1 MVYFFAL
8 VCLVF
13 GMFLGSLAAFLILRG
28 KQEVAYQVG
37 KAETLP
43 QVALLE
49 ERLQGYARSIDDL
62 TQRLGTETSQLEAA
76 RQREQKLA
84 AQIGQYHSLLQ
95 QERKAAAEKLALLND
110 AQAKLSDAFK
120 SLASESLRNN
130 NAAFLDL
137 AKTSLE
143 RFQES
148 AKTDLDHRQQT
159 IDALVKPVAE
169 SLVKVDAK
177 LQEME
182 KVRIDAYRSV
192 TEQIK
197 ALADTH
203 HQLRTETSS
212 LVQALRTPTVRG
224 RWGEIQLKRVVELA
238 GMLEHCDFYQQ
249 VSVETGEGRLRP
261 DLLVRLPAKKNIV
274 VDSKCP
280 LLSFLEAIE
289 CRDDE
294 SRREKYRAHAQCI
307 RNHIAALS
315 KKSYY
320 EQFDQTP
327 EFVILFIPGEVFFS
341 AALEYD
347 PELIEAGV
355 ENNVIIATP
364 TTLIALL
371 RAVAYG
377 WRQERLAEHAREIG
391 NLGRELHNR
400 LAKMG
405 SHFAGVGKGLN
416 AAIDAYNKTVGTLES
431 RVLVTAR
438 RFSDLDVA
446 ALDSELPE
454 ISLIEQTPRRL
465 QASEL
470 IEQSEKNGEL

>member
-8 VCLVF
+8 MCLF
-13 GMFLGSLAAFLILRG
+13 LGLFLGSLATFLVMLG
-28 KQEVAYQVG
+28 KQNAAYLAG
-37 KAETLP
+37 KAESLP
-43 QVALLE
+43 QVASLQ
-49 ERLQGYARSIDDL
+49 ERLQGYERSIQDL
-62 TQRLGTETSQLEAA
+62 TQRLSTVASQLETS

-84 AQIGQYHSLLQ
+84 TQIGQYHSLLQ
-95 QERKAAAEKLALLND
+95 QERKAAAEKLALVND

-120 SLASESLRNN
+120 ALASESLRNN
-130 NAAFLDL
+130 NAAFLNL

-148 AKTDLDHRQQT
+148 AKTDLDQRQQT

-169 SLVKVDAK
+169 SLAKVDSK
-177 LQEME
+177 LQELE

-192 TEQIK
+192 SEQMK

-203 HQLRTETSS
+203 HQLRKETSN
-212 LVQALRTPTVRG
+212 LVQAMRTPTVRG

-249 VSVETGEGRLRP
+249 VSIDTDEGRLRP
-261 DLLVRLPAKKNIV
+261 DLLVRLPAKKSIV

-280 LLSFLEAIE
+280 LMSFLEAIE
-289 CRDDE
+289 CHDE
-294 SRREKYRAHAQCI
+294 EKRREKYRAHAQCV
-307 RNHIAALS
+307 RNHITALS

-320 EQFDQTP
+320 EQFEQAP
-327 EFVILFIPGEVFFS
+327 EFVVLFIPGEVFFS
-341 AALEYD
+341 AVLEHD

-377 WRQERLAEHAREIG
+377 WRQERLAEHAKEIG
-391 NLGRELHNR
+391 NLGRELHKR

-405 SHFAGVGKGLN
+405 SHFAGVGKGLK

-438 RFSDLDVA
+438 RFSDLEVA
-446 ALDSELPE
+446 SLDSEVPE
-454 ISLIEQTPRRL
+454 ISPIEQTPRRL
-465 QASEL
+465 QASEFL
-470 IEQSEKNGEL
+470 EQSNKNGEP